1 MAHLDH
7 SIFTVSRWL
16 TQKRTCIAPN
26 LNYKSFV
33 NKTYCKHTPSR
44 VNSCVLFH
52 HCSMSRFWQLFRPAL
67 ARKAGQL
74 DPQTLAGSLVELSW
88 HFPKLL
94 HREALRREAFTQRS
108 FLAHNDNRNCSSKTE
123 SRRHSKKRCF
133 WSILSR
139 NYRSLDAPTRIRFT
153 TRSCKRQ

>member
-1 MAHLDH
+1 MIQTH
-7 SIFTVSRWL
+7 
-16 TQKRTCIAPN
+16 TQ
-26 LNYKSFV
+26 F
-33 NKTYCKHTPSR
+33 R
-44 VNSCVLFH
+44 VNSCILFH

-123 SRRHSKKRCF
+123 SRRHSKKKAFEAFCQEIIAALMHPLEYDSPLAAAKGS
-133 WSILSR
+133 SITP
-139 NYRSLDAPTRIRFT
+139 NNRSSDELCCSHYSAI
-153 TRSCKRQ
+153 CKD